1 MEVRNGI
8 AVIGGGITG
17 LACAWG
23 LKKSGF
29 DVRVFE
35 ASDRT
40 GGLIHTVERSG
51 FLFEMGPQCPRYP
64 QKAWDLLCEMGL
76 KEEFVAGD
84 SGAARYILKNGE
96 LHRAP
101 LTPWGLLSTRL
112 VNFRSKV
119 SILGEPLRTTVP
131 PDSEE
136 SLSAFAQRKFSS
148 EILDYLID
156 PFVAT
161 ILAMDPEKLGMESA
175 FPDLVR
181 WERDEGSLMRGAI
194 KSLRRNRNHSGQESP
209 NTSTGKSQWHIT
221 KSLPRLG
228 SFAHGLA
235 TFTGTIA
242 KKLGD
247 AVCLNSRVEKLE
259 LAGTPNES
267 GRWRVALEGN
277 REYTAAA
284 VVIAAPAREASRI
297 AGSASPELSRL
308 LAGISYAP
316 LAVVS
321 SAYHR
326 DQVNRPLEGFG
337 VLIPRR
343 ENLETLCIIWNSALL
358 PGRAPDGKVL
368 ITSYL
373 GGATNPGIASMSDAE
388 ISAVAQREAAKILG
402 IAGEPLDEVVQL
414 HSQGLPQFN
423 VGHAQT
429 VRAVKECLRKLP
441 GLYLAGNYLKGRS
454 IGDCIESASRAADEV
469 RLRVPAKK

>member
-1 MEVRNGI
+1 MEVQNGI

-76 KEEFVAGD
+76 EKQFVAGD
-84 SGAARYILKNGE
+84 SGARRYILKNGE

-119 SILGEPLRTTVP
+119 LILGEPLRTTVP

-156 PFVAT
+156 PFVAN

-181 WERDEGSLMRGAI
+181 WEREEGSLMRGAI
-194 KSLRRNRNHSGQESP
+194 KSMRRNRNHSGQKSQ
-209 NTSTGKSQWHIT
+209 NTGTGKSQWHVT
-221 KSLPRLG
+221 KSLPRL
-228 SFAHGLA
+228 
-235 TFTGTIA
+235 
-242 KKLGD
+242 
-247 AVCLNSRVEKLE
+247 
-259 LAGTPNES
+259 
-267 GRWRVALEGN
+267 
-277 REYTAAA
+277 AAA
-284 VVIAAPAREASRI
+284 AHR
-297 AGSASPELSRL
+297 SA
-308 LAGISYAP
+308 
-316 LAVVS
+316 
-321 SAYHR
+321 
-326 DQVNRPLEGFG
+326 
-337 VLIPRR
+337 
-343 ENLETLCIIWNSALL
+343 NL
-358 PGRAPDGKVL
+358 
-368 ITSYL
+368 
-373 GGATNPGIASMSDAE
+373 
-388 ISAVAQREAAKILG
+388 
-402 IAGEPLDEVVQL
+402 
-414 HSQGLPQFN
+414 
-423 VGHAQT
+423 
-429 VRAVKECLRKLP
+429 
-441 GLYLAGNYLKGRS
+441 
-454 IGDCIESASRAADEV
+454 
-469 RLRVPAKK
+469 

>member
-1 MEVRNGI
+1 MGVRNGI
-8 AVIGGGITG
+8 SVIGGGITG

-23 LKKSGF
+23 LKKNGF

-35 ASDRT
+35 ASGRT
-40 GGLIHTVERSG
+40 GGLIHTLERSG
-51 FLFEMGPQCPRYP
+51 FLFEMGPQFPRYP

-76 KEEFVAGD
+76 EKQFVAGD
-84 SGAARYILKNGE
+84 SAAARYILKNGE

-101 LTPWGLLSTRL
+101 LTPWGLLFTRL
-112 VNFRSKV
+112 VNFGSKV
-119 SILGEPLRTTVP
+119 LVLSEPLRTTVL

-148 EILDYLID
+148 EVLDYLIE

-194 KSLRRNRNHSGQESP
+194 KSLRRNRNHSGHESP
-209 NTSTGKSQWHIT
+209 STSTSKSQWHVT

-235 TFTGTIA
+235 TFTGAIA
-242 KKLGD
+242 GKLGD

-267 GRWRVALEGN
+267 GRWRVSLEGN

-297 AGSASPELSRL
+297 TKSASPELSRL

-321 SAYHR
+321 SGYHR

-343 ENLETLCIIWNSALL
+343 ENLKTLCIIWNSALL

-373 GGATNPGIASMSDAE
+373 GGATNPGISSMSDAE
-388 ISAVAQREAAKILG
+388 ISAVAQREAAKILD
-402 IAGEPLDEVVQL
+402 IAGEPVDEAVQL

-429 VRAVKECLRKLP
+429 VRAVMECLSKLP

-469 RLRVPAKK
+469 MLRVPAKK